1 MSASPQLVL
10 QHGNAMT
17 EMPASLIAS
26 TCSLIVL
33 HNGDATNSTFFSL
46 RLSFTAA
53 NNWSI
58 LNFSQNLW
66 EELPQHP
73 FAPVNPKQPGA
84 ALLWARIYLK
94 IVPNSCQ
101 ACFSVNPHSD
111 TKDMVN
117 MVNTSLQ
124 MQMLTLACVHPGAQF
139 ANVIIVVAFASIS
152 CIKSLMHKSHL
163 HKGEFEAFSRRNMPT

>member
-1 MSASPQLVL
+1 MWSPKTVSKHLKAIFQESEHDGDSLRILKKRMSASPQLVL

-58 LNFSQNLW
+58 LNFSQNL
-66 EELPQHP
+66 
-73 FAPVNPKQPGA
+73 
-84 ALLWARIYLK
+84 
-94 IVPNSCQ
+94 
-101 ACFSVNPHSD
+101 
-111 TKDMVN
+111 
-117 MVNTSLQ
+117 
-124 MQMLTLACVHPGAQF
+124 
-139 ANVIIVVAFASIS
+139 
-152 CIKSLMHKSHL
+152 
-163 HKGEFEAFSRRNMPT
+163 